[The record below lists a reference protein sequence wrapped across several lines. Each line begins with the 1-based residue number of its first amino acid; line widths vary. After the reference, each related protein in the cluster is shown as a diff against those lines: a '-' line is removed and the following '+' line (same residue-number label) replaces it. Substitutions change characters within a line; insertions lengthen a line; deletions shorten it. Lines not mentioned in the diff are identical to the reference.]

1 MVLSLIVGG
10 CLGPNIYH
18 FLTRPLLHSPL
29 HRSEW
34 KAASRRSARIADKTD
49 ERQTDGTISDHPA
62 ARGSLRGRVWVLP
75 RRLLPSRRA
84 RRDRRH
90 TRIGPG
96 RPRDRMA
103 GARAYRGPLSLSY
116 ERPSLVMC
124 NRAGADRA
132 SATRAVV
139 AEPAPPQSAW
149 PGGFARPPS
158 LCLSAGAHV
167 REVFSSVHPL

>member
-1 MVLSLIVGG
+1 MVLSPIVGG

-18 FLTRPLLHSPL
+18 FLTRPPLHSPL

-84 RRDRRH
+84 VG
-90 TRIGPG
+90 IGG
-96 RPRDRMA
+96 IL
-103 GARAYRGPLSLSY
+103 G
-116 ERPSLVMC
+116 LVL
-124 NRAGADRA
+124 
-132 SATRAVV
+132 VV
-139 AEPAPPQSAW
+139 LVIGW
-149 PGGFARPPS
+149 LVHGHIGG
-158 LCLSAGAHV
+158 LYL
-167 REVFSSVHPL
+167 